1 MCLSLVINVT
11 GLYLL
16 GPAGWL
22 HVTMTSSSNVL

>member
-1 MCLSLVINVT
+1 MCLSIVINVA

-22 HVTMTSSSNVL
+22 HITNDLFF